1 MKKLITLLLT
11 LVMVLSLTA
20 CGEQPTG
27 AAGNDGDT
35 ASVESDGRALY
46 EAAIQLAC
54 DGDFPGSIE
63 GLKKAVAAEETDDWT
78 SWDIMTAW
86 LRMAQIYRLQ
96 GNAEGEAQVKA
107 DYQTT
112 TGEELPFLNEHQ
124 FDGTSPSAYFQEF
137 PITDASYGIL
147 VYGQDGST
155 MTLEEYRAAGPIDTL
170 SDGSLR
176 LGERVDFSFLGI
188 TPGMTREQ
196 VYDALKMTDWART
209 VTDHLNFLSFTF
221 YVDVTPDTGEYF
233 PKSLVVRT
241 DESDRDSI
249 YIRITEVEENDYRE
263 GGLVILNFENDTL
276 MEGANGMIYFGA

>member
-1 MKKLITLLLT
+1 MKKFITLLLA
-11 LVMVLSLTA
+11 LAMVLSLTA

-27 AAGNDGDT
+27 AAGDDGNT
-35 ASVESDGRALY
+35 VSAESDGRTLY

-96 GNAEGEAQVKA
+96 GDAEGEAQVKA
-107 DYQTT
+107 DYQAA

-124 FDGTSPSAYFQEF
+124 FDGTSPSAYFQESL
-137 PITDASYGIL
+137 ITDASYGIL

-155 MTLEEYRAAGPIDTL
+155 MTLEEYRAAGPVDTL
-170 SDGSLR
+170 SNGSLR

-188 TPGMTREQ
+188 TSGMTREQ
-196 VYDALKMTDWART
+196 VYDALEMTDWART
-209 VTDHLNFLSFTF
+209 VTDHLNFVEFSF
-221 YVDVTPDTGEYF
+221 YVDVTGEYF
-233 PKSLVVRT
+233 TRSLVVST
-241 DESDRDSI
+241 QESDRDTI
-249 YIRITEVEENDYRE
+249 YIRIYEMEEDNYLK
-263 GGLVILNFENDTL
+263 GGLVILDFENDTL

>member
-1 MKKLITLLLT
+1 MKKLITLLLA
-11 LVMVLSLTA
+11 LAMVLSLTA

-27 AAGNDGDT
+27 ATGDDGNT
-35 ASVESDGRALY
+35 VSAESDGRTLY

-96 GNAEGEAQVKA
+96 GDAEGEAQVKA
-107 DYQTT
+107 DDQAA

-124 FDGTSPSAYFQEF
+124 FDGTSPSAYFQESL
-137 PITDASYGIL
+137 ITDASYGIL

-155 MTLEEYRAAGPIDTL
+155 MTLEEYRAAGPVDTL
-170 SDGSLR
+170 SNGSLR

-188 TPGMTREQ
+188 TSGMTREQ
-196 VYDALKMTDWART
+196 VYDALEMTDWART
-209 VTDHLNFLSFTF
+209 VTDHLNFVEFSF
-221 YVDVTPDTGEYF
+221 YVDVTGEYF
-233 PKSLVVRT
+233 TRSLVVST
-241 DESDRDSI
+241 QESDRDTI
-249 YIRITEVEENDYRE
+249 YIRIYEMEEDNYLK
-263 GGLVILNFENDTL
+263 GGLVILDFENDTL

>member
-1 MKKLITLLLT
+1 MKKLITLLLA
-11 LVMVLSLTA
+11 LAKVLRLTA
-20 CGEQPTG
+20 CGEQPAGATG
-27 AAGNDGDT
+27 DDGDT

-96 GNAEGEAQVKA
+96 GDAEGEAQVKA
-107 DYQTT
+107 DYQAA

-124 FDGTSPSAYFQEF
+124 FDGTSPSAYFQESL
-137 PITDASYGIL
+137 ITDASYGIL

-155 MTLEEYRAAGPIDTL
+155 MTLEEYRAAGPVDTL
-170 SDGSLR
+170 SNGSLR

-188 TPGMTREQ
+188 TSGMTREQ
-196 VYDALKMTDWART
+196 VYDALEMTDWART
-209 VTDHLNFLSFTF
+209 VTDHLNFVEFSF
-221 YVDVTPDTGEYF
+221 YVDVTGEYF
-233 PKSLVVRT
+233 TRSLVVST
-241 DESDRDSI
+241 QESDRDTI
-249 YIRITEVEENDYRE
+249 YIRIYEMEEDNYLK
-263 GGLVILNFENDTL
+263 GGLVILDFENDTL
-276 MEGANGMIYFGA
+276 MEGANGMLYFGA

>member
-1 MKKLITLLLT
+1 MKKLITLLLA
-11 LVMVLSLTA
+11 LAMVLSLTA

-27 AAGNDGDT
+27 ATGDDGNT
-35 ASVESDGRALY
+35 VSAESDGRTLY

-96 GNAEGEAQVKA
+96 GDAEGEAQVKA
-107 DYQTT
+107 DYQAA

-124 FDGTSPSAYFQEF
+124 FDGTSPSAYFQESL
-137 PITDASYGIL
+137 ITDASYGIL

-155 MTLEEYRAAGPIDTL
+155 ITLEEYRAAGPVDTL

-188 TPGMTREQ
+188 TSGMTREQ
-196 VYDALKMTDWART
+196 VYDALEMTDWART
-209 VTDHLNFLSFTF
+209 VTDHLNFVDFSF
-221 YVDVTPDTGEYF
+221 YVDVTGEYF
-233 PKSLVVRT
+233 TRSLVVST
-241 DESDRDSI
+241 QESDRDTI
-249 YIRITEVEENDYRE
+249 YIRIYEMEEDNYLK

>member
-1 MKKLITLLLT
+1 MKKLITLLLA
-11 LVMVLSLTA
+11 LAKVLRLTA
-20 CGEQPTG
+20 CGEQPAGATG
-27 AAGNDGDT
+27 DDGDT

-96 GNAEGEAQVKA
+96 GDAEGEAQVKA
-107 DYQTT
+107 DYQAA

-124 FDGTSPSAYFQEF
+124 FDGTSPSAYFQESL
-137 PITDASYGIL
+137 ITDASYGIL

-155 MTLEEYRAAGPIDTL
+155 MTLEEYRAAGPVDTL

-188 TPGMTREQ
+188 TSGMTREQ
-196 VYDALKMTDWART
+196 VYDALEMTDWART
-209 VTDHLNFLSFTF
+209 VTDHLNFVEFNF
-221 YVDVTPDTGEYF
+221 YVDVTGEYF
-233 PKSLVVRT
+233 TRSLVVST
-241 DESDRDSI
+241 QESDRDTI
-249 YIRITEVEENDYRE
+249 YIRIYEMEEDNYLK

>member
-1 MKKLITLLLT
+1 MKKLITLLLA
-11 LVMVLSLTA
+11 LAMVLSLTA

-27 AAGNDGDT
+27 ATGDDGNT
-35 ASVESDGRALY
+35 VSAESDGRTLY

-96 GNAEGEAQVKA
+96 GDAEGEAQVKA
-107 DYQTT
+107 DYQAA

-124 FDGTSPSAYFQEF
+124 FDGTSPSAYFQESL
-137 PITDASYGIL
+137 ITDASYGIL

-155 MTLEEYRAAGPIDTL
+155 MTLEEYRAAGPVDTL

-188 TPGMTREQ
+188 TSGMTREQ
-196 VYDALKMTDWART
+196 VYDALEMTDWART
-209 VTDHLNFLSFTF
+209 VTDHLNFVEFNF
-221 YVDVTPDTGEYF
+221 YVDVTGEYF
-233 PKSLVVRT
+233 TRSLVVST
-241 DESDRDSI
+241 QESDRDTI
-249 YIRITEVEENDYRE
+249 YIRIYEMEEDNYLK

>member
-1 MKKLITLLLT
+1 MKKLITLLLA
-11 LVMVLSLTA
+11 LAMVLSLTA

-27 AAGNDGDT
+27 AAGDDGNT
-35 ASVESDGRALY
+35 VSAESDGRTLY

-96 GNAEGEAQVKA
+96 GDAEGEAQVKA
-107 DYQTT
+107 DYQAA

-124 FDGTSPSAYFQEF
+124 FDGTSPSAYFQESL
-137 PITDASYGIL
+137 ITDASYGIL

-155 MTLEEYRAAGPIDTL
+155 MTLEEYRAAGPVDTL

-196 VYDALKMTDWART
+196 VYDALEMTDWART
-209 VTDHLNFLSFTF
+209 VTDHLNFVDFSF
-221 YVDVTPDTGEYF
+221 YVDVTGEYF
-233 PKSLVVRT
+233 TRSLVVST
-241 DESDRDSI
+241 QESDRDTI
-249 YIRITEVEENDYRE
+249 YIRIYEMEEDNYLK

-276 MEGANGMIYFGA
+276 MEGANGMIYFCA

>member
-1 MKKLITLLLT
+1 MKKLITLLLA
-11 LVMVLSLTA
+11 LAMVLSLTA

-27 AAGNDGDT
+27 ATGDDGNT
-35 ASVESDGRALY
+35 VSAESDGRTLY

-96 GNAEGEAQVKA
+96 GDAEGEAQVKA
-107 DYQTT
+107 DYQAA

-124 FDGTSPSAYFQEF
+124 FDGTSPSAYFQESL
-137 PITDASYGIL
+137 ITDASYGIL

-155 MTLEEYRAAGPIDTL
+155 MTLEEYRAARPVDTL

-188 TPGMTREQ
+188 TSGMTREQ
-196 VYDALKMTDWART
+196 VYDALEMTDWART
-209 VTDHLNFLSFTF
+209 VTDHLNFVDFSF
-221 YVDVTPDTGEYF
+221 YVDVTGEYF
-233 PKSLVVRT
+233 TRSLVVST
-241 DESDRDSI
+241 QESDRDTI
-249 YIRITEVEENDYRE
+249 YIRIYEMEEDNYLK

>member
-1 MKKLITLLLT
+1 MKKFITLLLA
-11 LVMVLSLTA
+11 LAMILSLTA

-27 AAGNDGDT
+27 AAGDDGNT
-35 ASVESDGRALY
+35 VSAESDGRTLY

-96 GNAEGEAQVKA
+96 GDAEGEAQVKA
-107 DYQTT
+107 DYQAA

-124 FDGTSPSAYFQEF
+124 FDGTSPSAYFQESL
-137 PITDASYGIL
+137 ITDASYGIL

-155 MTLEEYRAAGPIDTL
+155 MTLEEYRAAGPVDTL
-170 SDGSLR
+170 SNGSLR

-188 TPGMTREQ
+188 TSGMTREQ
-196 VYDALKMTDWART
+196 VYDALEMTDWART
-209 VTDHLNFLSFTF
+209 VTDHLNFVEFSF
-221 YVDVTPDTGEYF
+221 YVDVTGEYF
-233 PKSLVVRT
+233 TRSLVVST
-241 DESDRDSI
+241 QESDRDTI
-249 YIRITEVEENDYRE
+249 YIRIYEMEEDNYLK
-263 GGLVILNFENDTL
+263 GGLVILDFENDTL

>member
-1 MKKLITLLLT
+1 MKKLITLLLA

-27 AAGNDGDT
+27 ATGDDGNT
-35 ASVESDGRALY
+35 VSAESDGRTLY

-96 GNAEGEAQVKA
+96 GDAEGEAQVKA
-107 DYQTT
+107 DYQAA

-124 FDGTSPSAYFQEF
+124 FDGTSPSAYFQESL
-137 PITDASYGIL
+137 ITDASYGIL

-155 MTLEEYRAAGPIDTL
+155 MTLEEYRAARPVDTL

-188 TPGMTREQ
+188 TSGMTREQ
-196 VYDALKMTDWART
+196 VYDALEMTDWART
-209 VTDHLNFLSFTF
+209 VTDHLNFVDFSF
-221 YVDVTPDTGEYF
+221 YVDVTGEYF
-233 PKSLVVRT
+233 TRSLVVST
-241 DESDRDSI
+241 QESDRDTI
-249 YIRITEVEENDYRE
+249 YIRIYEMEEDNYLK

>member
-1 MKKLITLLLT
+1 MKKLITLLLA
-11 LVMVLSLTA
+11 LAMVLSLTA

-27 AAGNDGDT
+27 ATGDDGNT
-35 ASVESDGRALY
+35 VSTESDGRTLY

-96 GNAEGEAQVKA
+96 GDAEGEAQVKA
-107 DYQTT
+107 DYQAA

-124 FDGTSPSAYFQEF
+124 FDGTSPSAYFQESL
-137 PITDASYGIL
+137 ITDASYGIL

-155 MTLEEYRAAGPIDTL
+155 MTLEEYRAAGPVDTL

-188 TPGMTREQ
+188 TSGMTREQ
-196 VYDALKMTDWART
+196 VYDALEMTDWART
-209 VTDHLNFLSFTF
+209 VTDHLNFVDFSF
-221 YVDVTPDTGEYF
+221 YVDVTGEYF
-233 PKSLVVRT
+233 TRSLVVST
-241 DESDRDSI
+241 QESDRDTI
-249 YIRITEVEENDYRE
+249 YIRIYEMEEDNYLK

>member
-1 MKKLITLLLT
+1 MKKLITLLLA
-11 LVMVLSLTA
+11 LAMVLSLTA

-27 AAGNDGDT
+27 ATGDDGNT
-35 ASVESDGRALY
+35 VSAESDGRTLY

-96 GNAEGEAQVKA
+96 GDAEGEAQVKA
-107 DYQTT
+107 DYQAA

-124 FDGTSPSAYFQEF
+124 FDGTSPSAYFQESL
-137 PITDASYGIL
+137 ITDASYGIL

-155 MTLEEYRAAGPIDTL
+155 MTLEEYRAAGPVDTL
-170 SDGSLR
+170 SNGSLR

-188 TPGMTREQ
+188 TSGMTREQ
-196 VYDALKMTDWART
+196 VYDALEMTDWART
-209 VTDHLNFLSFTF
+209 VTDHLNFVEFSF
-221 YVDVTPDTGEYF
+221 YVDVTGEYF
-233 PKSLVVRT
+233 TRSLVVST
-241 DESDRDSI
+241 QESDRDTI
-249 YIRITEVEENDYRE
+249 YIRIYEMEEDNYLK
-263 GGLVILNFENDTL
+263 GGLVILDFENDTL

>member
-1 MKKLITLLLT
+1 MKKFITLLLA
-11 LVMVLSLTA
+11 LAMILSLTA

-27 AAGNDGDT
+27 AAGDDGNTVSAENDGRT
-35 ASVESDGRALY
+35 LY

-96 GNAEGEAQVKA
+96 GDAEGEAQVKA
-107 DYQTT
+107 DYQAA

-124 FDGTSPSAYFQEF
+124 FDGTSPSAYFQESL
-137 PITDASYGIL
+137 ITDASYGIL

-155 MTLEEYRAAGPIDTL
+155 MTLEEYRAAGPVDTL
-170 SDGSLR
+170 SNGSLR

-188 TPGMTREQ
+188 TSGMTREQ
-196 VYDALKMTDWART
+196 VYDALEMTDWART
-209 VTDHLNFLSFTF
+209 VTDHLNFVEFSF
-221 YVDVTPDTGEYF
+221 YVDVTGEYF
-233 PKSLVVRT
+233 TRSLVVST
-241 DESDRDSI
+241 QESDRDTI
-249 YIRITEVEENDYRE
+249 YIRIYEMEEDNYLK
-263 GGLVILNFENDTL
+263 GGLVILDFENDTL

>member
-1 MKKLITLLLT
+1 MKKLITLLLA
-11 LVMVLSLTA
+11 LAMILSLTA

-27 AAGNDGDT
+27 AAGDDGNT
-35 ASVESDGRALY
+35 VSAESDGRTLY

-96 GNAEGEAQVKA
+96 GDAEGEAQVKA
-107 DYQTT
+107 DYQAA

-124 FDGTSPSAYFQEF
+124 FDGTSPSAYFQESL
-137 PITDASYGIL
+137 ITDASYGIL

-155 MTLEEYRAAGPIDTL
+155 MTLEEYRAAGPVDTL

-188 TPGMTREQ
+188 TSGMTREQ
-196 VYDALKMTDWART
+196 VYDALEMTDWART
-209 VTDHLNFLSFTF
+209 VTDHLNFVEFSF
-221 YVDVTPDTGEYF
+221 YVDVTGEYF
-233 PKSLVVRT
+233 TRSLVVST
-241 DESDRDSI
+241 QESDRDTI
-249 YIRITEVEENDYRE
+249 YIRIYEMEEDNYLK
-263 GGLVILNFENDTL
+263 GGLVILDFENDTL

>member
-1 MKKLITLLLT
+1 MKKLITLLLA
-11 LVMVLSLTA
+11 LAMILSLTA
-20 CGEQPTG
+20 CGEQPAG
-27 AAGNDGDT
+27 AAGDDGNT
-35 ASVESDGRALY
+35 VSAESDGRTLY

-96 GNAEGEAQVKA
+96 GDAEGEAQVKA
-107 DYQTT
+107 DYQAT

-124 FDGTSPSAYFQEF
+124 FDGTSPSAYFQESL
-137 PITDASYGIL
+137 ITDASYGIL

-155 MTLEEYRAAGPIDTL
+155 MTLEEYRAAGPVDTL

-188 TPGMTREQ
+188 TSGMTREQ
-196 VYDALKMTDWART
+196 VYDALEMTDWART
-209 VTDHLNFLSFTF
+209 VTDHLNFVTFSF
-221 YVDVTPDTGEYF
+221 YVDVTGEYF
-233 PKSLVVRT
+233 TRSLVVST
-241 DESDRDSI
+241 QESDRDTI
-249 YIRITEVEENDYRE
+249 YIRIYEMEEDNYLKD
-263 GGLVILNFENDTL
+263 GLVILNFENDTI

>member
-1 MKKLITLLLT
+1 MKKLITLLLA
-11 LVMVLSLTA
+11 LAMVLSLTA

-27 AAGNDGDT
+27 ATGDDGNT
-35 ASVESDGRALY
+35 VSAESDGRTLY

-96 GNAEGEAQVKA
+96 GDAEGEAQVKA
-107 DYQTT
+107 DYQAA

-124 FDGTSPSAYFQEF
+124 FDGTSPSAYFQESL
-137 PITDASYGIL
+137 ITDASYGIL

-155 MTLEEYRAAGPIDTL
+155 MTLEEYRAAGPVDTL

-188 TPGMTREQ
+188 TSGMTREQ
-196 VYDALKMTDWART
+196 VYDALEMTDWART
-209 VTDHLNFLSFTF
+209 VTDHLNFLDFSF
-221 YVDVTPDTGEYF
+221 YVDVTGEYF
-233 PKSLVVRT
+233 TRSLVVST
-241 DESDRDSI
+241 QESDRDTI
-249 YIRITEVEENDYRE
+249 YIRIYEMEEDNYLK

>member
-1 MKKLITLLLT
+1 MKKLITLLLA
-11 LVMVLSLTA
+11 LAMVLSLTA

-27 AAGNDGDT
+27 ATGDDGNT
-35 ASVESDGRALY
+35 VSAESDGRTLY

-96 GNAEGEAQVKA
+96 GDAEGEAQVKA
-107 DYQTT
+107 DYQAA

-124 FDGTSPSAYFQEF
+124 FDGTSPSAYFQESL
-137 PITDASYGIL
+137 ITDASYGIL

-155 MTLEEYRAAGPIDTL
+155 MTLEEYRAAGPVDTL
-170 SDGSLR
+170 SNGSLR

-188 TPGMTREQ
+188 TSGMTREQ
-196 VYDALKMTDWART
+196 VYDALEITDWART
-209 VTDHLNFLSFTF
+209 VTDHLNFVEFSF
-221 YVDVTPDTGEYF
+221 YVDVTGEYF
-233 PKSLVVRT
+233 TRSLVVST
-241 DESDRDSI
+241 QESDRDTI
-249 YIRITEVEENDYRE
+249 YIRIYEMEEDNYLK
-263 GGLVILNFENDTL
+263 GGLVILDFENDTL

>member
-1 MKKLITLLLT
+1 MKKLITLLLA
-11 LVMVLSLTA
+11 LAKVLSLTA
-20 CGEQPTG
+20 CGEQP
-27 AAGNDGDT
+27 AGTAGDDGDT

-96 GNAEGEAQVKA
+96 GDAEGEAQVKA
-107 DYQTT
+107 DYQAA

-124 FDGTSPSAYFQEF
+124 FDGTSPSAYFQESL
-137 PITDASYGIL
+137 ITDASYGIL

-155 MTLEEYRAAGPIDTL
+155 MTLEEYRAAGPVDTL
-170 SDGSLR
+170 SNGSLR

-188 TPGMTREQ
+188 TSGMTREQ
-196 VYDALKMTDWART
+196 VYDALEMTDWART
-209 VTDHLNFLSFTF
+209 VTDHLNFVEFSF
-221 YVDVTPDTGEYF
+221 YVDVTGEYF
-233 PKSLVVRT
+233 TRSLVVST
-241 DESDRDSI
+241 QESDRDTI
-249 YIRITEVEENDYRE
+249 YIRIYEMEEDNYLK
-263 GGLVILNFENDTL
+263 GGLVILDFENDTL

>member
-1 MKKLITLLLT
+1 MKKLITLLLA
-11 LVMVLSLTA
+11 LAMVLSLTA

-27 AAGNDGDT
+27 AAGDDGNT
-35 ASVESDGRALY
+35 VSAESDGRTLY

-96 GNAEGEAQVKA
+96 GDAEGEAQVKA
-107 DYQTT
+107 DYQAA

-124 FDGTSPSAYFQEF
+124 FDGTSPSAYFQESL
-137 PITDASYGIL
+137 ITDASYGIL

-155 MTLEEYRAAGPIDTL
+155 MTLEEYRAAGPVDTL

-188 TPGMTREQ
+188 TSGMTREQ
-196 VYDALKMTDWART
+196 VYDALEMTDWART
-209 VTDHLNFLSFTF
+209 VTDHLNFVDFSF
-221 YVDVTPDTGEYF
+221 YVDVTGEYF
-233 PKSLVVRT
+233 TRSLVVST
-241 DESDRDSI
+241 QESDRDTI
-249 YIRITEVEENDYRE
+249 YIRIYEMEEDNYLK

>member
-1 MKKLITLLLT
+1 MKKLITLLLA
-11 LVMVLSLTA
+11 LAMVLSLTA
-20 CGEQPTG
+20 CGEQPAG
-27 AAGNDGDT
+27 AAGDDGNT
-35 ASVESDGRALY
+35 VSAESDGRTLY

-96 GNAEGEAQVKA
+96 GDAEGEAQVKA
-107 DYQTT
+107 DYQAA

-124 FDGTSPSAYFQEF
+124 FDGTSPSAYFQESL
-137 PITDASYGIL
+137 ITDASYGIL

-155 MTLEEYRAAGPIDTL
+155 MTLEEYRAAGPVDTL

-196 VYDALKMTDWART
+196 VYDALEMTDWART
-209 VTDHLNFLSFTF
+209 VTDHLNFVDFSF
-221 YVDVTPDTGEYF
+221 YVDVTGEYF
-233 PKSLVVRT
+233 TRSLVVST
-241 DESDRDSI
+241 QESDRDTI
-249 YIRITEVEENDYRE
+249 YIRIYEMEEDNYLK

>member
-1 MKKLITLLLT
+1 MKKLITLLLA
-11 LVMVLSLTA
+11 LAKVLRLTA
-20 CGEQPTG
+20 CGKQPAGATG
-27 AAGNDGDT
+27 DDGDT

-96 GNAEGEAQVKA
+96 GDAEGEAQVKA
-107 DYQTT
+107 DYQAA

-124 FDGTSPSAYFQEF
+124 FDGTSPSAYFQESL
-137 PITDASYGIL
+137 ITDASYGIL

-155 MTLEEYRAAGPIDTL
+155 MTLEEYRAAGPVDTL

-188 TPGMTREQ
+188 TSGMTREQ
-196 VYDALKMTDWART
+196 VYDALEMTDWART
-209 VTDHLNFLSFTF
+209 VTDHLNFVEFSF
-221 YVDVTPDTGEYF
+221 YVDVTGEYF
-233 PKSLVVRT
+233 TRSLVVST
-241 DESDRDSI
+241 QESDRDTI
-249 YIRITEVEENDYRE
+249 YIRIYEMEEDNYLK
-263 GGLVILNFENDTL
+263 GGLVILDFENDTL

>member
-1 MKKLITLLLT
+1 MKKLITLLLA
-11 LVMVLSLTA
+11 LAMVLSLTA

-27 AAGNDGDT
+27 AAGDDGNT
-35 ASVESDGRALY
+35 VSAESDGRTLY

-78 SWDIMTAW
+78 SWDIITAW

-96 GNAEGEAQVKA
+96 GDAEGEAQVKA
-107 DYQTT
+107 DYQAA

-124 FDGTSPSAYFQEF
+124 FDGTSPSAYFQESL
-137 PITDASYGIL
+137 ITDASYGIL
-147 VYGQDGST
+147 VYDQDGST
-155 MTLEEYRAAGPIDTL
+155 MTLEEYRAAGPVDTL

-188 TPGMTREQ
+188 TSGMTREQ
-196 VYDALKMTDWART
+196 VYDALEMTDWART
-209 VTDHLNFLSFTF
+209 VTDHLNFVEFNF
-221 YVDVTPDTGEYF
+221 YVDVTGEYF
-233 PKSLVVRT
+233 TRSLVVST
-241 DESDRDSI
+241 QESDRDTI
-249 YIRITEVEENDYRE
+249 YIRIYEMEEDNYLK

>member
-1 MKKLITLLLT
+1 MKKLITLLLA
-11 LVMVLSLTA
+11 LAMILSLTA
-20 CGEQPTG
+20 CGEQPAG
-27 AAGNDGDT
+27 AAGDDGNT
-35 ASVESDGRALY
+35 VSAESDGRTLY

-96 GNAEGEAQVKA
+96 GDAEGEAQVKA
-107 DYQTT
+107 DYQAT

-124 FDGTSPSAYFQEF
+124 FDGTSPSAYFQESL
-137 PITDASYGIL
+137 ITDASYGIL

-155 MTLEEYRAAGPIDTL
+155 MTLEEYRAVGPVDTL

-188 TPGMTREQ
+188 TSGMTREQ
-196 VYDALKMTDWART
+196 VYDALEMTDWART
-209 VTDHLNFLSFTF
+209 VTDHLNFVTFSF
-221 YVDVTPDTGEYF
+221 YVDVTGEYF
-233 PKSLVVRT
+233 TRSLVVST
-241 DESDRDSI
+241 QESDQDTI
-249 YIRITEVEENDYRE
+249 YIRIYEMEEDNYLK
-263 GGLVILNFENDTL
+263 GGLVILTFENDTL

>member
-1 MKKLITLLLT
+1 MKKLITLLLA
-11 LVMVLSLTA
+11 LAKVLSLTA
-20 CGEQPTG
+20 CGEQPAG
-27 AAGNDGDT
+27 AAGDDGDT
-35 ASVESDGRALY
+35 ASMESDGRALY

-96 GNAEGEAQVKA
+96 GDAEGEAQVKA
-107 DYQTT
+107 DYQAA

-124 FDGTSPSAYFQEF
+124 FDGTSPSAYFQESL
-137 PITDASYGIL
+137 ITDASYGIL

-155 MTLEEYRAAGPIDTL
+155 MTLEEYRAAGPVDTL

-188 TPGMTREQ
+188 TSGMTREQ
-196 VYDALKMTDWART
+196 VYDALEMTDWART
-209 VTDHLNFLSFTF
+209 VTDHLNFVEFSF
-221 YVDVTPDTGEYF
+221 YVDVTGEYF
-233 PKSLVVRT
+233 TRSLVVST
-241 DESDRDSI
+241 QESDRDTI
-249 YIRITEVEENDYRE
+249 YIRIYEMEEDNYLK
-263 GGLVILNFENDTL
+263 GGLVILDFENDTL

>member
-1 MKKLITLLLT
+1 MKKLITLLLA
-11 LVMVLSLTA
+11 LAMVLSLTA

-27 AAGNDGDT
+27 ATGDDGNT
-35 ASVESDGRALY
+35 VSAESDGRTLY

-96 GNAEGEAQVKA
+96 GDAEGEAQVKA
-107 DYQTT
+107 DYQAA

-124 FDGTSPSAYFQEF
+124 FDGTSPSAYFQESL
-137 PITDASYGIL
+137 ITDASYGIL

-155 MTLEEYRAAGPIDTL
+155 MTLEEYRAAGPVDTL

-188 TPGMTREQ
+188 TSGMTREQ
-196 VYDALKMTDWART
+196 VYDALEMTDWART
-209 VTDHLNFLSFTF
+209 VTDHLNFVDFSF
-221 YVDVTPDTGEYF
+221 YVDVTGEYF
-233 PKSLVVRT
+233 TRSLVVST
-241 DESDRDSI
+241 QESDRDTI
-249 YIRITEVEENDYRE
+249 YIRIYEMEEDNYLK

-276 MEGANGMIYFGA
+276 MEGANGMLYFGA

>member
-1 MKKLITLLLT
+1 MKKLITLLLA
-11 LVMVLSLTA
+11 LAKVLKLTA
-20 CGEQPTG
+20 CGEQPAGATG
-27 AAGNDGDT
+27 DDGDT

-96 GNAEGEAQVKA
+96 GDAEGEAQVKA
-107 DYQTT
+107 DYQAA

-124 FDGTSPSAYFQEF
+124 FDGTSPSAYFQESL
-137 PITDASYGIL
+137 ITDASYGIL
-147 VYGQDGST
+147 VYGQAGST
-155 MTLEEYRAAGPIDTL
+155 MTLEEYRAAGPVDTL

-176 LGERVDFSFLGI
+176 LGERVVFSFLGI
-188 TPGMTREQ
+188 TSGMTREQ
-196 VYDALKMTDWART
+196 VYDALEMTDWART
-209 VTDHLNFLSFTF
+209 VTDHLNFVEFSF
-221 YVDVTPDTGEYF
+221 YVDVTGEYF
-233 PKSLVVRT
+233 TRSLVVST
-241 DESDRDSI
+241 QESDRDTI
-249 YIRITEVEENDYRE
+249 YIRIYEMEEDNYLK
-263 GGLVILNFENDTL
+263 GGLVILDFENDTL

>member
-1 MKKLITLLLT
+1 MKKLITLLLA
-11 LVMVLSLTA
+11 LAMVLSLTA

-27 AAGNDGDT
+27 ATGDDGNT

-96 GNAEGEAQVKA
+96 GDAEGEAQVKA
-107 DYQTT
+107 DYQAA

-124 FDGTSPSAYFQEF
+124 FDGTSPSAYFQESL
-137 PITDASYGIL
+137 ITDASYGIL

-155 MTLEEYRAAGPIDTL
+155 MTLEEYRAAGPVDTL

-188 TPGMTREQ
+188 TSGMTREQ
-196 VYDALKMTDWART
+196 VYDALEMTDWART
-209 VTDHLNFLSFTF
+209 VTDHLNFVEFSF
-221 YVDVTPDTGEYF
+221 YVDVTGEYF
-233 PKSLVVRT
+233 TRSLVVST
-241 DESDRDSI
+241 QESDRDTI
-249 YIRITEVEENDYRE
+249 YIRIYEMEEDNYLK
-263 GGLVILNFENDTL
+263 GGLVILDFENDTL

>member
-1 MKKLITLLLT
+1 MKKLITLLLA
-11 LVMVLSLTA
+11 LAMVLSLTA

-27 AAGNDGDT
+27 ATGDDGNT
-35 ASVESDGRALY
+35 VSAESDGRTLY
-46 EAAIQLAC
+46 EAAIQPAC

-96 GNAEGEAQVKA
+96 GDAEGEAQVKA
-107 DYQTT
+107 DYQAA

-124 FDGTSPSAYFQEF
+124 FDGTSPSAYFQESL
-137 PITDASYGIL
+137 ITDASYGIL

-155 MTLEEYRAAGPIDTL
+155 MTLEEYRAAGPVDTL
-170 SDGSLR
+170 SNGSLR

-188 TPGMTREQ
+188 TSGMTREQ
-196 VYDALKMTDWART
+196 VYDALEMTDWART
-209 VTDHLNFLSFTF
+209 VTDHLNFVEFSF
-221 YVDVTPDTGEYF
+221 YVDVTGEYF
-233 PKSLVVRT
+233 TRSLVVST
-241 DESDRDSI
+241 QESDRDTI
-249 YIRITEVEENDYRE
+249 YIRIYEMEEDNYLK
-263 GGLVILNFENDTL
+263 GGLVILDFENDTL

>member
-1 MKKLITLLLT
+1 MKKLITLLLA
-11 LVMVLSLTA
+11 LAMVLSLTA

-27 AAGNDGDT
+27 ATGDDGNT
-35 ASVESDGRALY
+35 VSAESDGRTLY

-96 GNAEGEAQVKA
+96 GDAEGEAQVKA
-107 DYQTT
+107 DYQAA

-124 FDGTSPSAYFQEF
+124 FDGTSPSAYFQESL
-137 PITDASYGIL
+137 ITDASYGIL

-155 MTLEEYRAAGPIDTL
+155 MTLEEYRAAGPVDTL

-188 TPGMTREQ
+188 TSGMTREQ
-196 VYDALKMTDWART
+196 VYDALEMTDWART
-209 VTDHLNFLSFTF
+209 VTDHLNFVDFSF
-221 YVDVTPDTGEYF
+221 YVDVTGEYF
-233 PKSLVVRT
+233 TRSLVVST
-241 DESDRDSI
+241 QESDRDTI
-249 YIRITEVEENDYRE
+249 YIRIYEMEEDNYLK

>member
-1 MKKLITLLLT
+1 MKKFITLLLA
-11 LVMVLSLTA
+11 LAMILSLTA
-20 CGEQPTG
+20 CGEQPAGATG
-27 AAGNDGDT
+27 DDGDT

-96 GNAEGEAQVKA
+96 GDAEGEAQVKA
-107 DYQTT
+107 DYQAA

-124 FDGTSPSAYFQEF
+124 FDGTSPSAYFQESL
-137 PITDASYGIL
+137 ITDASYGIL

-155 MTLEEYRAAGPIDTL
+155 MTLEEYRAAGPVDTL
-170 SDGSLR
+170 SNGSLR

-188 TPGMTREQ
+188 TSGMTREQ
-196 VYDALKMTDWART
+196 VYDALEMTDWART
-209 VTDHLNFLSFTF
+209 VTDHLNFVDFSF
-221 YVDVTPDTGEYF
+221 YVDVTGEYF
-233 PKSLVVRT
+233 TRSLVVST
-241 DESDRDSI
+241 QESDRDTI
-249 YIRITEVEENDYRE
+249 YIRIYEMEEDNYLK
-263 GGLVILNFENDTL
+263 GGLVILDFENDTL

>member
-1 MKKLITLLLT
+1 MKKFITLLLA
-11 LVMVLSLTA
+11 LAMVLSLTA

-27 AAGNDGDT
+27 AAGDDGNT
-35 ASVESDGRALY
+35 VSAESDGRTLY

-96 GNAEGEAQVKA
+96 GDAEGEAQVKA
-107 DYQTT
+107 DYQAA

-124 FDGTSPSAYFQEF
+124 FDGTSPSAYFQESL
-137 PITDASYGIL
+137 ITDASYGIL

-155 MTLEEYRAAGPIDTL
+155 MTLEEYRAAGPVDTL

-188 TPGMTREQ
+188 TSGMTREQ
-196 VYDALKMTDWART
+196 VYDALEMTDWART
-209 VTDHLNFLSFTF
+209 VTDHLNFVEFSF
-221 YVDVTPDTGEYF
+221 YVDVTGEYF
-233 PKSLVVRT
+233 TRSLVVST
-241 DESDRDSI
+241 QESDRDTI
-249 YIRITEVEENDYRE
+249 YIRIYEMEEDNYLK
-263 GGLVILNFENDTL
+263 GGLVILDFENDTL

>member
-1 MKKLITLLLT
+1 MKKLITLLLA
-11 LVMVLSLTA
+11 LAMVLSLTA

-27 AAGNDGDT
+27 ATGDDGNT
-35 ASVESDGRALY
+35 VSAESDGRTLY

-96 GNAEGEAQVKA
+96 GDAEGEAQVKA
-107 DYQTT
+107 DYQAA
-112 TGEELPFLNEHQ
+112 TGEELPFLDEHQ
-124 FDGTSPSAYFQEF
+124 FDGTSPSAYFQESL
-137 PITDASYGIL
+137 ITDASYGIL

-155 MTLEEYRAAGPIDTL
+155 MTLEEYRAAGPVDTL

-188 TPGMTREQ
+188 TSGMTREQ
-196 VYDALKMTDWART
+196 VYDALEMTDWART
-209 VTDHLNFLSFTF
+209 VTDHLNFVTFSF
-221 YVDVTPDTGEYF
+221 YVDVTGEF
-233 PKSLVVRT
+233 FTRSLVVST
-241 DESDRDSI
+241 QESDQDTI
-249 YIRITEVEENDYRE
+249 YIRIYEMEEDNYLK

>member
-1 MKKLITLLLT
+1 MKKLITLLLA
-11 LVMVLSLTA
+11 LAMVLSLTA

-27 AAGNDGDT
+27 ATGDDGNT
-35 ASVESDGRALY
+35 VSAESDGRTLY

-96 GNAEGEAQVKA
+96 GDAEGEAQVKA
-107 DYQTT
+107 DYQAA

-124 FDGTSPSAYFQEF
+124 FDGTSPSAYFQESL
-137 PITDASYGIL
+137 ITDASYGIL

-155 MTLEEYRAAGPIDTL
+155 MTLEEYRAAGPVDTL
-170 SDGSLR
+170 SNGSLR

-188 TPGMTREQ
+188 TSGMTREQ
-196 VYDALKMTDWART
+196 VYDALEMTDWART
-209 VTDHLNFLSFTF
+209 VTDHLNFVEFSF
-221 YVDVTPDTGEYF
+221 YVDVTGEYF
-233 PKSLVVRT
+233 TRSLVVST
-241 DESDRDSI
+241 QESDRDTI
-249 YIRITEVEENDYRE
+249 YIRIYEMEEDNYLN
-263 GGLVILNFENDTL
+263 GGLVILDFENDTL

>member
-1 MKKLITLLLT
+1 MKKLITLLLA
-11 LVMVLSLTA
+11 LAMILSLTA

-27 AAGNDGDT
+27 AAGDDGNT
-35 ASVESDGRALY
+35 VSAESDGRTLY

-96 GNAEGEAQVKA
+96 GDAEGEAQVKA
-107 DYQTT
+107 DYQAA

-124 FDGTSPSAYFQEF
+124 FDGTSPSAYFQESL
-137 PITDASYGIL
+137 ITDASYGIL

-155 MTLEEYRAAGPIDTL
+155 MTLEEYRAARPVDTL

-188 TPGMTREQ
+188 TSGMTREQ
-196 VYDALKMTDWART
+196 VYDALEMTDWART
-209 VTDHLNFLSFTF
+209 VTDHLNFVDFSF
-221 YVDVTPDTGEYF
+221 YVDVTGEYF
-233 PKSLVVRT
+233 TRSLVVST
-241 DESDRDSI
+241 QESDRDTI
-249 YIRITEVEENDYRE
+249 YIRIYEMEEDNYLK